1 MKNNNSNCEGMLFK
15 IKAFD
20 RDNADDV
27 LRA

>member
-1 MKNNNSNCEGMLFK
+1 MKNYNSNCEGMLFK

-20 RDNADDV
+20 RDNAEEV